1 MNGLDGMVNPKQ
13 KVYMKVTDYETVRG
27 ACADELMEN
36 GCDLVEFIG
45 VENTILTMFNIYMTN
60 NLTTGFGQDF
70 RVTENAIMEGDEM
83 HVSVI
88 SSPTRISILIDRNMS
103 YYKQDEGL
111 CGYEDLSDDI
121 ANIRIVIDAVIAR
134 IQAAQ

>member
-1 MNGLDGMVNPKQ
+1 
-13 KVYMKVTDYETVRG
+13 MKVTDYETVRG

-45 VENTILTMFNIYMTN
+45 VDNTILAMFNIYMTN
-60 NLTTGFGQDF
+60 DLTTGFGQDYK
-70 RVTENAIMEGDEM
+70 VTENTIMDGEEM

-88 SSPTRISILIDRNMS
+88 SSPTRISIIIDGDMS
-103 YYKQDEGL
+103 YYRQAEGL

-134 IQAAQ
+134 IQANQ

>member
-1 MNGLDGMVNPKQ
+1 
-13 KVYMKVTDYETVRG
+13 MKVTDYETVRG

-60 NLTTGFGQDF
+60 DLTTGFGQDYK
-70 RVTENAIMEGDEM
+70 VMENAIMDGDEM
-83 HVSVI
+83 YVSVI
-88 SSPTRISILIDRNMS
+88 SSPTRISIIIDGDMS
-103 YYKQDEGL
+103 YYKQAEGL

-134 IQAAQ
+134 IQAGQ

>member
-1 MNGLDGMVNPKQ
+1 
-13 KVYMKVTDYETVRG
+13 MKITDYETVRG
-27 ACADELMEN
+27 QIADEIMEN

-45 VENTILTMFNIYMTN
+45 VENTILAMFNVYMTN
-60 NLTTGFGQDF
+60 NLTTGFGQDYK
-70 RVTENAIMEGDEM
+70 VTENAIMEGDEM

-88 SSPTRISILIDRNMS
+88 SSPTRISIIIDGNMS

-134 IQAAQ
+134 IQAGQ